1 MPQFYAHN
9 RLSQDSLCEEIK
21 SPRQIFVL
29 KFFPPFLEELR
40 VMKIEYFGRYVG
52 EREENRGEAIFNICQ
67 AVIGFMIRTKELFNI
82 CYNGF
87 ISNKSHFIC

>member
-40 VMKIEYFGRYVG
+40 VMKIEYFGRYVE
-52 EREENRGEAIFNICQ
+52 EREANRGEAIFNICQ

-87 ISNKSHFIC
+87 TFI